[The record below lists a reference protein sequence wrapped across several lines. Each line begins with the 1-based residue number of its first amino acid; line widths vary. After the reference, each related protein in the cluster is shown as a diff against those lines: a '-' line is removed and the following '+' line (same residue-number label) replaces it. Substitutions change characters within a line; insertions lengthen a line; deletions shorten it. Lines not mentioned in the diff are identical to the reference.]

1 MPRIIELRQKKTAIK
16 NQMRDMLENAE
27 KENRSL
33 NDAEGAKFDELRTK
47 AESLDKDISRLEAIA
62 DEERSKPGKSSQTT
76 DPAEL
81 RNYILTGETRALS
94 TGVPADGG
102 YTVIPELNTE
112 IMRML
117 ADESTM
123 RRICTVKKISSNEFK
138 QLVSAGGATVNHGEE
153 GKAREQTST
162 PQINEVSIKLYPVY
176 AYPRTTQ
183 EIVDFSDVDILSWL
197 TGEIGDTFTET
208 EESDLVVGDGD
219 KKAKGFLSVPRAEKN
234 DKERDFGT
242 LQVIKPSESL
252 AWTSADPLIDLKFAL
267 RKKYRKNAVWV
278 VNSTTA
284 AKLQK
289 VKNANGDYIW
299 RDRLQAGDPDTLLGL
314 PVEYLEFMPDNVIAL
329 GDFKRGYYIVDHE
342 TGVRTRP
349 DNLTEPGFIKIFT
362 QKYLGGGVVDSNAIK
377 ILELP
382 QDDD

>member
-1 MPRIIELRQKKTAIK
+1 MKQ
-16 NQMRDMLENAE
+16 
-27 KENRSL
+27 
-33 NDAEGAKFDELRTK
+33 TK
-47 AESLDKDISRLEAIA
+47 DHHPWHHGRFVCL
-62 DEERSKPGKSSQTT
+62 
-76 DPAEL
+76 
-81 RNYILTGETRALS
+81 
-94 TGVPADGG
+94 
-102 YTVIPELNTE
+102 
-112 IMRML
+112 
-117 ADESTM
+117 
-123 RRICTVKKISSNEFK
+123 
-138 QLVSAGGATVNHGEE
+138 VNHGEE
-153 GKAREQTST
+153 GKAREQTSP